1 MTRSFQLDPAGAKF
15 MGVASGIAK
24 MTGTESLIIRLGL
37 ILAALV
43 TGPVAVVL
51 YVATGLLAPKS

>member
-1 MTRSFQLDPAGAKF
+1 MTRNFHLDPAGAKF
-15 MGVASGIAK
+15 MGVASGVAK
-24 MTGTESLIIRLGL
+24 TTGTDALIIRLGL
-37 ILAALV
+37 ILAAIV